1 MSEKTGKMGKTQE
14 EIELR
19 LLEEDIY
26 DVKGFFAPLYVLLSG
41 VLLGTTMMVYIAK
54 FQGWQQLFRLGLDG
68 LAFVSLVGGLV
79 VMAES
84 VLLSFYYTKKII
96 ASHKLTGEDLVSLV
110 YHVFVASL
118 IVASLCLLVY
128 YVFTRSAVSNITV
141 LTG

>member
-1 MSEKTGKMGKTQE
+1 
-14 EIELR
+14 
-19 LLEEDIY
+19 
-26 DVKGFFAPLYVLLSG
+26 
-41 VLLGTTMMVYIAK
+41 
-54 FQGWQQLFRLGLDG
+54 
-68 LAFVSLVGGLV
+68 